1 MVGGQ
6 AVLVIPVL
14 DAPEAP
20 TAVIDLTRAAA
31 DADALVRTIIDEH
44 AAAMYRVAISIVR
57 DGALAED
64 VVQESIVKA
73 WQAAGT
79 FRGDASLKSWVLRIA
94 HNTAISMLR
103 KRREEFRDPA
113 TLPEPASTLSLDRQ
127 VQSKMMLEQLW
138 IALAGMDELTKT
150 IVVLRELEAMSY
162 EEIAQTLTVPL
173 PTVKTRLFRAR
184 RALSVALKEWA

>member
-1 MVGGQ
+1 M
-6 AVLVIPVL
+6 IPVL

-20 TAVIDLTRAAA
+20 IAVIDLTRAAA

-113 TLPEPASTLSLDRQ
+113 TLPEPTSTMSLDRQ

-138 IALAGMDELTKT
+138 IALAGLDELTKT